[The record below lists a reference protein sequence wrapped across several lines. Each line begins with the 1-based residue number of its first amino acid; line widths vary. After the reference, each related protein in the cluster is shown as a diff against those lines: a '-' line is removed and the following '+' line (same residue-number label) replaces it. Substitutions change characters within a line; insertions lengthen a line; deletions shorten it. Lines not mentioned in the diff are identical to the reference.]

1 MKSSSKLK
9 LDHHGGLRQLYF
21 KKNIALFIMFA
32 PAIVFFIVFRYVP
45 MLGLMISFQD
55 YSLRGGMWNS
65 DWVGLRN
72 FKLLFTNP
80 SMFQII
86 KNTFFLSVTRI
97 IIGFPIPII
106 LALLLNEV
114 RKDWFKRSVQ
124 TIVYL
129 PHFLNW
135 VIIGGLILTLFGADR
150 GSINLILHRLGFDK
164 IPFLYQTSSW
174 LTIYFSSGIWK
185 EMGWGSIIYLATLA
199 NINPVLYES
208 SSIDGASRLQQIFYI
223 TIPSIVPTM
232 VILLILAVER
242 VMEVGFD
249 QIYVL
254 SNPAVSRT
262 SEVIAT
268 FSYSMARRGTNFGLV
283 SAMGFFESLVGL
295 VLIISVNRIA
305 RSFKQS
311 LW

>member
-1 MKSSSKLK
+1 MAPANP
-9 LDHHGGLRQLYF
+9 GRGLRRTYIQ
-21 KKNIALFIMFA
+21 KNVALFTMFA
-32 PAIVFFIVFRYVP
+32 PAIVFFVVFRYVP
-45 MLGLMISFQD
+45 MLGLVVSFQD
-55 YSLRGGMWNS
+55 YNLRLGMWES

-72 FKLLFTNP
+72 FRLLFSNAA
-80 SMFQII
+80 MFRIVR
-86 KNTFFLSVTRI
+86 NTFVLSVTRI
-97 IIGFPIPII
+97 VVGFPIPII

-114 RKDWFKRSVQ
+114 RKSWFKRSVQ

-135 VIIGGLILTLFGADR
+135 VIVGGLILALFGADR
-150 GSINLILHRLGFDK
+150 GTLNLILQRLGFDK
-164 IPFLYQTSSW
+164 VPFLYQTPSW
-174 LTIYFSSGIWK
+174 LTIYFGSGIWK
-185 EMGWGSIIYLATLA
+185 EMGWGSIIYLAALA
-199 NINPVLYES
+199 GVDPGLYES
-208 SSIDGASRLQQIFYI
+208 ASIDGATRLQQIFRI

-254 SNPAVSRT
+254 SNPAVSRS

-268 FSYSMARRGTNFGLV
+268 FSYSMAQRGTNFGIV
-283 SAMGFFESLVGL
+283 TAMGFFESLVGL
-295 VLIISVNRIA
+295 ILVVAVNRIA
-305 RSFKQS
+305 RGFKQG